1 VREGPTL
8 IIVTAGSRANVCDNL
23 ILPSLKD
30 LLLRTAVCMQAA
42 NSTAEHSQ
50 PGSIAHGTENHAA
63 GGCGWVL
70 PGLPSKRAEE
80 SAE

>member
-1 VREGPTL
+1 VGEGPAL
-8 IIVTAGSRANVCDNL
+8 IIGTAGFRANMCDNF
-23 ILPSLKD
+23 ILLPLKE
-30 LLLRTAVCMQAA
+30 LLRTAVCLQAA
-42 NSTAEHSQ
+42 NSTSEHSQ

-80 SAE
+80 SAK